1 MAASLQLVE
10 ARFICD
16 SIELLNRFDN
26 SSSDRAKP
34 ASYSNPEACTDVN
47 ILLPYYVTFQIV

>member
-16 SIELLNRFDN
+16 SIKLLNRFDN
-26 SSSDRAKP
+26 SSSDIAKP
-34 ASYSNPEACTDVN
+34 ASYSNQEA
-47 ILLPYYVTFQIV
+47 